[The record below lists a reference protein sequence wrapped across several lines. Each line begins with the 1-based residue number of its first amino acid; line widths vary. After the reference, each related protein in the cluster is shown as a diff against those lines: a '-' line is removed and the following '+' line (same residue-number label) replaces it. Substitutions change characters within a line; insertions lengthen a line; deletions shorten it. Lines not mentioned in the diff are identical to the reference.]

1 VRRLRGFLLRLA
13 GLFGRER
20 AERELAEEIESHLA
34 MHAADNERAG
44 LSPDEARRQAVLGL
58 GAPESVKEQYRDR
71 LRPPLVD
78 ALARDARYAVRGLA
92 RNPGFA
98 AAALVVLA
106 LGIGANTAIFTV
118 VNALLLRPLP
128 FRDPDRLVRV
138 WHTPPQASFPGQKQF
153 AVSAANYLDWQ
164 RQQHVFES
172 MSIQRFRVFTLTGQ
186 GEPEQ
191 LQAQAVSAGHFE
203 TLGVQPL
210 LGRSFMAE
218 EDQQGRNNVVILSH
232 GLWQTRFGGDRS
244 IVGRSILLDGAPYT
258 VVGVMDARFRLP
270 GFAKL
275 WTPLAWT
282 DKERAVRG
290 EHSCTVVARLAP
302 GVDLRRAQ
310 AEMTTISQRLEQQYP
325 EDDKGWGAVVVPLR
339 EDLVSD
345 LRPSLLVL
353 LGAVAL
359 VLLIACANVAN
370 LVLSRTLARRR
381 EIAIRLALGSGTAGV
396 VRRVLAET
404 TLLGLAG
411 GVLGLGVAYGGI
423 LLIEGFFGD
432 RLPKSLPVRV
442 DGRVLAFAAL
452 VSLVAG
458 LLAGLA
464 PALRLAR
471 SNVITALKEGGER
484 GGSDAAGS
492 RVRAALVVAEV
503 ALSLMLSVGAGLMIR
518 TLFVLNTV
526 DPGFDARNVLT
537 ASLALPEPRYPQKE
551 QQLAFFEGVLARV
564 RALPDVD
571 SAGLVT
577 NLPLVSGNNWP
588 VAVVGR
594 PPVPMSE
601 QPEVQGDVI
610 TPGYLRTMRIPL
622 LRGRDFTEADRAG
635 RPAVVLVSESMARW
649 LWPDQDPLGQRVVTA
664 FFPDAE
670 REVVGVVKDVK
681 ERGLSEKGTATM
693 YLPLA
698 QLTEPYATIVVRTRT
713 AAPAALG
720 PALVAAV
727 QESDR
732 EQPVV
737 DLKPMDAVV
746 AQSTTDQR
754 FTMWL
759 LAAFAGVAVLLAAIG
774 IYGVLA
780 YAVRRRVREIGIRVA
795 LGADR
800 AGVVGMVVAD
810 ALPPT
815 LAGLALGLAG
825 TVAIRQV
832 MASLVFGVTPGDP
845 LTFLA
850 VCALLTAVAVGAS
863 ALPAWQAT
871 RVNPTTTLREE

>member
-1 VRRLRGFLLRLA
+1 VRRLRAFLLRLG
-13 GLFGRER
+13 GLFGRDR
-20 AERELAEEIESHLA
+20 AERELAEEIEGHLA

-44 LSPDEARRQAVLGL
+44 LSPEEARREAVLQL

-71 LRPPLVD
+71 LRPPLLD
-78 ALARDARYAVRGLA
+78 TLARDVRYAVRVLA
-92 RNPGFA
+92 GNPGFA

-118 VNALLLRPLP
+118 VNSLLLRPLP
-128 FRDPDRLVRV
+128 FREPERLVRV
-138 WHTPPQASFPGQKQF
+138 WHTPPQASFPGRKQF

-172 MSIQRFRVFTLTGQ
+172 MSIQNFRPFTLTGQ

-191 LQAQAVSAGHFE
+191 LQAQAVSAGYFE
-203 TLGVQPL
+203 TLGVPPL
-210 LGRSFMAE
+210 VGRWFTPD
-218 EDQQGRNNVVILSH
+218 EDQPGRNQVVILSH
-232 GLWQTRFGGDRS
+232 ALWQSRFGGDHS
-244 IVGRSILLDGAPYT
+244 VVGRSILLDGTPHT
-258 VVGVMDARFRLP
+258 VVGVMDARFRFP
-270 GFAKL
+270 GFVKL

-282 DKERAVRG
+282 EKERAVRG

-302 GVDLRRAQ
+302 GVDVPQAQ
-310 AEMTTISQRLEQQYP
+310 AEMATISQRLERQYP
-325 EDDKGWGAVVVPLR
+325 EDDKGWGALVVPLR

-345 LRPSLLVL
+345 LRPSLMVL

-381 EIAIRLALGSGTAGV
+381 EIAIRVALGAGSG
-396 VRRVLAET
+396 RVIRQVLTET

-423 LLIEGFFGD
+423 ALIEVFFGD
-432 RLPKSLPVRV
+432 RLPKTLPVQV

-452 VSLVAG
+452 VSILAG

-471 SNVITALKEGGER
+471 SSVSVALKEGGGR
-484 GGSDAAGS
+484 GGSDASGA
-492 RVRAALVVAEV
+492 RVRGVLVVAEV

-518 TLFVLNTV
+518 TLVVLNTV

-537 ASLALPEPRYPQKE
+537 AQVALPEPRYPQKE
-551 QQLAFFEGVLARV
+551 RQLALFEGVLARL

-571 SAGLVT
+571 SAALVT

-588 VAVVGR
+588 IAVVGR

-601 QPEVQGDVI
+601 QPQVQGDVI
-610 TPGYLRTMRIPL
+610 TPGYLHTMRIPL
-622 LRGRDFTEADRAG
+622 LRGRDFTDADRAG

-649 LWPDQDPLGQRVVTA
+649 LWPGEDPLGERVVTA
-664 FFPDAE
+664 FYPEAE

-681 ERGLSEKGTATM
+681 ERGLAEKGTATM

-698 QLTEPYATIVVRTRT
+698 QLTTSFGTIVLRTRT

-720 PALVAAV
+720 PALLSAV
-727 QESDR
+727 HESDR

-737 DLKPMDAVV
+737 DLLPMEAVV

-780 YAVRRRVREIGIRVA
+780 YAVRRRLREIGIRIA

-800 AGVVGMVVAD
+800 VVVVGMVVAD

-815 LAGLALGLAG
+815 LVGVALGLAG
-825 TVAIRQV
+825 TVAIRHV
-832 MASLVFGVTPGDP
+832 MATLIFGVTPGDP

-850 VCALLTAVAVGAS
+850 VCALLTGVALGAS

-871 RVNPTTTLREE
+871 RVNPATTLRED